1 MNIMIEEK
9 ELELEIKSRI
19 KTMSDKMLTT
29 LYEMINAEVN
39 IRKQVNLDITLE
51 KIERENS
58 GLYEPGVPIYTDTK
72 NGLKITISDNQV
84 KREMRCSD
92 TTYEEAREILYQMAV
107 NKAQSKVLERF
118 DKIPFY
124 LVKPE
129 VFQKYMAEKSPHI
142 NWVLKQDQEILK
154 MLPKE
159 QTIKN
164 RFPKEEA
171 EKLLQK
177 RMAIIN
183 MIKLREFTT
192 ECPECIE
199 KE

>member
-1 MNIMIEEK
+1 MAEK
-9 ELELEIKSRI
+9 EELALVIKKRIGTIPDEI
-19 KTMSDKMLTT
+19 LTT
-29 LYEMINAEVN
+29 LYEIINTEMKARTQTKLEVA
-39 IRKQVNLDITLE
+39 LE
-51 KIERENS
+51 KITRENPE
-58 GLYEPGVPIYTDTK
+58 LCEPGVPIYTDTK
-72 NGLKITISDNQV
+72 NGLKITISDNQI
-84 KREMRCSD
+84 KREMRCSNI
-92 TTYEEAREILYQMAV
+92 TYEQANEILYQMAV

-124 LVKPE
+124 LVKSE
-129 VFQKYMAEKSPHI
+129 VFQKYVTEKSPHV